1 VSATDDYGP
10 SRKLALD
17 LYQDFSALDGL
28 AYRSRH
34 NNGEICYALFD
45 RVLRSD
51 LAEMPGHRFEDNAAR
66 TDELVRLHGAILD
79 TSAPI

>member
-1 VSATDDYGP
+1 MTMVPQGP
-10 SRKLALD
+10 WLD
-17 LYQDFSALDGL
+17 LYNDFPSLAGL

-45 RVLRSD
+45 RVLSSD
-51 LAEMPGHRFEDNAAR
+51 LIELPSHFFEDNR
-66 TDELVRLHGAILD
+66 TRVDELVRLHGAILD